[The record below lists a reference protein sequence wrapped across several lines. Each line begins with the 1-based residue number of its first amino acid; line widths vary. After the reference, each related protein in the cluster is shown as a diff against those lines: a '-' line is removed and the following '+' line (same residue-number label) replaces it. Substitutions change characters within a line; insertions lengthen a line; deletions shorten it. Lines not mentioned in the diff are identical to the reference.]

1 MVPVERPVDLYRKP
15 QTHSAINGE
24 VARRVVFGCT
34 TLEYFSKRCWYLIR
48 SSRRDTSEVL
58 EKASPMK
65 AVETAG
71 LKDAL
76 RQFTQPQGVGSVL
89 FSEERRKMH
98 RCSTKPRG

>member
-15 QTHSAINGE
+15 QTRGFTNGE
-24 VARRVVFGCT
+24 VARRVVLGWA
-34 TLEYFSKRCWYLIR
+34 TLGYFSKRCWYLIR

-76 RQFTQPQGVGSVL
+76 RQFTQP
-89 FSEERRKMH
+89 
-98 RCSTKPRG
+98 